1 MARSSPEPLTPK
13 QQALRDIEDAR
24 ASLARHTALA
34 VTEWSPRAVL
44 ARSFERHTALW
55 IGGTALA
62 GLALVRFAWASSSAQ
77 NGAST
82 KSTSSNR
89 SRSLRALLI
98 GPVIALA
105 RKSAMGYASSLFE
118 SYLRRQRQVSPNA
131 SSRTSV

>member
-24 ASLARHTALA
+24 AALARHTALA

-44 ARSFERHTALW
+44 VRSFEKHAALW

-62 GLALVRFAWASSSAQ
+62 GLALFRFAWASSSAQ
-77 NGAST
+77 SSTST
-82 KSTSSNR
+82 KTASQNR

-105 RKSAMGYASSLFE
+105 RKSAMGYASNLFE
-118 SYLRRQRQVSPNA
+118 SYLRRQRQVSPNG
-131 SSRTSV
+131 SGSTSV